1 MWGSALLQ
9 ITYQLNTYLQRV
21 EAVLGKGWE
30 NHVEGQKLKADG
42 DAFRQKLN
50 TQPLFEE
57 WKKKVR
63 DTQGIVELGLFCVYY
78 LATTAQVS
86 LVPVRGWEVTYVMWR
101 DAVDSV

>member
-1 MWGSALLQ
+1 MLAPLLVCSLVLCVQ

-50 TQPLFEE
+50 TQSLFEE
-57 WKKKVR
+57 WKKKV
-63 DTQGIVELGLFCVYY
+63 C
-78 LATTAQVS
+78 
-86 LVPVRGWEVTYVMWR
+86 
-101 DAVDSV
+101 DSWGVVLCLISACSVACTV